1 MLLLDEAIQ
10 QLKENEEQIREENS
24 RILKEAEDKQQEGKE
39 VENWISDDIFG
50 GWKI

>member
-10 QLKENEEQIREENS
+10 QLKENEEQIRDENA

-39 VENWISDDIFG
+39 VGNWISDDIFG